1 MTLILTNLGYR
12 KLALAIA
19 LAMPGLAVAQQGT
32 PVAEALASFSARAK
46 GQSHLSAADVA
57 NPYVTS
63 SYFDPSTGLTH
74 TYLQQRVNGL
84 TVFNANGAVHTDR
97 SGKVV
102 FFNQDFLP
110 GAATVAPSATPTLT
124 PEQAVVAAAKSLE
137 LPRPVAL
144 QRLVEARAA
153 DGIVFNKGGIS
164 EENIPVRLI
173 YMRVDNK
180 LVLVW
185 NVTIAQLDQQHHW
198 NARIDAQT
206 GRSVDRNDYVV
217 SEHTSFQQHV
227 LESKKPQ
234 RQPMATSVAALAADA
249 KRSVLGTK
257 GTSAANSM
265 TVIPV
270 PFESPDLSP
279 RVVVP
284 FSSAN
289 PLYSPYGWQVGE
301 GKAPSNFFAD
311 TYSLLSSGKQ
321 LTRGNNV
328 AAYDDNA
335 TTASGNGSLTSTT
348 NSPDGGATLDFDFPF
363 NQSLGARNAG
373 NLAAGITNLFY
384 WNNMLHDVMM
394 SKGFDEV
401 SGNFQYKN
409 ITNLG
414 AGEDQV
420 LAESQDGSGRNNANF
435 STPVDGRPGRMQ
447 MYLFD
452 NPALN
457 NLAITAPASAAGNY
471 KFAGASFGPIIQ
483 TLPNGL
489 CGDIVAVN
497 DGVSADGGISSCA
510 TPYVN
515 AAAMQGKIALIK
527 RGGCTAPATNNFSD
541 KVKFAQLNGAIG
553 AIIYD
558 SNPTGTIPVVPG
570 GTDATV
576 TIPTIGIS
584 GVDGERLKAALA
596 NNAVATGC
604 ATVGPDFDGSF
615 DNGVV
620 SHELGHGI
628 SNRLT
633 GGPANSSCLNSA
645 TGNQTMGEGWSD
657 FFALWMTTRPGDDG
671 RTNRYMATYDNGQPY
686 AVGPGFRRK
695 PYSTDFAKNN
705 YTYAQLGNAT
715 DATGAS
721 TGKYDATH
729 SVGEVWATV
738 LWDLNW
744 QFIYKYGYNADFL
757 SPNGGNNR
765 MLKLVLDGCKL
776 QVCNPGF
783 LDGRDALLRADSVT
797 NRAANAALIWNVFAR
812 RGMGASAVQ
821 GDRVNGAPRV
831 TGIVQSFD
839 LPPGAQVIALSNKNG
854 NVVSNTLEAYPNP
867 AQDKLTVR
875 TQLNSAVP
883 MQVTLVDLLGKAV
896 LRSASIPAARMQQN
910 GLELNTSSIATGVY
924 VVRVTTSEGT
934 FTTKV
939 SIQH

>member
-1 MTLILTNLGYR
+1 MALILTNSGYR

-19 LAMPGLAVAQQGT
+19 LAVPGLAVAQQGT
-32 PVAEALASFSARAK
+32 PVTEALASFSAKAQR
-46 GQSHLSAADVA
+46 QSPLSAADVA

-110 GAATVAPSATPTLT
+110 GAAAVAPSTTPTLT
-124 PEQAVVAAAKSLE
+124 PEQAVVAAAKRLD
-137 LPRPVAL
+137 LPRPVSL
-144 QRLVEARAA
+144 QRLVEARVA

-164 EENIPVRLI
+164 EENIPVRLM

-185 NVTIAQLDQQHHW
+185 NVTIAQLDQQHYW

-206 GRSVDRNDYVV
+206 GRFVDRNDYVV
-217 SEHTSFQQHV
+217 SERATFQQHV
-227 LESKKPQ
+227 LESKKPS
-234 RQPMATSVAALAADA
+234 RQPMATTVAALAADA
-249 KRSVLGTK
+249 KRSTLGTK
-257 GTSAANSM
+257 GTAAANSM

-270 PFESPDLSP
+270 PFENPDISP

-301 GKAPSNFFAD
+301 GKAPANFFAD

-335 TTASGNGSLTSTT
+335 TTTNGNGTLTSTT
-348 NSPDGGATLDFDFPF
+348 NSPDGGPTLNFDFPF
-363 NQSLGARNAG
+363 NQRLGARNPG
-373 NLAAGITNLFY
+373 NVAAGITNLFY

-414 AGEDQV
+414 RGNDFV
-420 LAESQDGSGRNNANF
+420 RAESQDGSRRNNASF
-435 STPVDGRPGRMQ
+435 TSPPDGTPGLMQ
-447 MYLFD
+447 MYLWD
-452 NPALN
+452 NEAANTLT
-457 NLAITAPASAAGNY
+457 ITAPTSAAGTY
-471 KFAGASFGPIIQ
+471 KFNTASFGPLLS

-515 AAAMQGKIALIK
+515 AAAIQGKIALIR
-527 RGGCTAPATNNFSD
+527 RGGCNAPATNNFTD

-553 AIIYD
+553 AIVYD
-558 SNPTGTIPVVPG
+558 SNPTGTTPSPMG

-576 TIPTIGIS
+576 TIPAIGIS
-584 GVDGERLKAALA
+584 GVDGERLRAALA

-604 ATVGPDFDGSF
+604 ATTGPDFDGSF

-620 SHELGHGI
+620 SHEYGHGI
-628 SNRLT
+628 STRLT
-633 GGPANSSCLNSA
+633 GGPANSNCLENSD
-645 TGNQTMGEGWSD
+645 GNQTMGEGWSD
-657 FFALWMTTRPGDDG
+657 FFALWMTTRPGDG
-671 RTNRYMATYDNGQPY
+671 GGNSRYVGTYDGGEPY
-686 AVGPGFRRK
+686 AVGPGFRNK
-695 PYSTDFAKNN
+695 PYSTDFAKND
-705 YTYAQLGNAT
+705 YTYSQLGTA
-715 DATGAS
+715 AGQAQR
-721 TGKYDATH
+721 TH
-729 SVGEVWATV
+729 DVGEVWATV

-744 QFIYKYGYNADFL
+744 QFIYKYGYSADFF
-757 SPNGGNNR
+757 SANGGNNK
-765 MLKLVLDGCKL
+765 MLKLVLDGLKL

-783 LDGRDALLRADSVT
+783 LDGRDALLRADTVT
-797 NRAANAALIWNVFAR
+797 NRAANADLIWNVFAR
-812 RGMGASAVQ
+812 RGMGANAVQ
-821 GDRVNGAPRV
+821 GPRVNGVPTV
-831 TGIVQSFD
+831 GGVVQGFN
-839 LPPGAQVIALSNKNG
+839 LPLGTRVIALSNKNG
-854 NVVSNTLEAYPNP
+854 NVVGNALEAYPNP
-867 AQDKLTVR
+867 AQEKLTVR

-883 MQVTLVDLLGKAV
+883 MQVIIVDLLGKTV
-896 LRSASIPAARMQQN
+896 LRSVSVPAARMQQN